1 MKVGIVTFHKPYN
14 FGGCLQALATSYI
27 LSSLGHTPYFVD
39 YWPKYHQEQYSIF
52 SFHRFFYNAYS
63 QRFDIL
69 FAELHC

>member
-27 LSSLGHTPYFVD
+27 LSSLGHTPYFLV
-39 YWPKYHQEQYSIF
+39 S
-52 SFHRFFYNAYS
+52 SFFYNAYS